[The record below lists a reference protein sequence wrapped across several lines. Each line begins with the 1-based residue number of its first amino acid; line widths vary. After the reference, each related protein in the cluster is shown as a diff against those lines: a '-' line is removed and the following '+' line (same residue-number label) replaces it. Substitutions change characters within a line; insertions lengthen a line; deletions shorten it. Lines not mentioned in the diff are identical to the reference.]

1 MSNPK
6 FLKSKSYSVLE
17 TSEQTLT
24 KTLTP
29 ELVNDQI
36 NQTLNDYTYEDEYE
50 DEYDDEDDE
59 NDDSSQAELFSFNN
73 NNEEAV
79 VNTGKT
85 NKKEM
90 CPQARCSV
98 FNGNQRF
105 KKLTPKSVSMDA
117 QNQVIIWV
125 FFIIILK
132 KLFNQTKKA
141 NRC

>member
-1 MSNPK
+1 VSNPK

-24 KTLTP
+24 KTLTS
-29 ELVNDQI
+29 ELVNDKI
-36 NQTLNDYTYEDEYE
+36 NQNLNDYTYEDEYE

-73 NNEEAV
+73 NSEEAV
-79 VNTGKT
+79 VNTSKT

-90 CPQARCSV
+90 CPQPRCSV

-105 KKLTPKSVSMDA
+105 KKLTPKSVSMDDPI
-117 QNQVIIWV
+117 QVIICVCV
-125 FFIIILK
+125 FF
-132 KLFNQTKKA
+132 
-141 NRC
+141 